1 MARPKGKIHVSAYGR
16 TDRGRVRDGNQDSLL
31 LLDLGTG
38 PFDEPL
44 DADPRDDRT
53 FGPIEFTLGA
63 QGAVVLVADGV
74 GGRAGG
80 AKASAVAGSAVR
92 EVMVEGAGNS
102 GTTATE
108 WVQRMLRSLAR
119 ANAAIYEEAGVDG
132 PSSGMGTTATLV
144 GLLGDTVYVAQVG
157 DSRAY
162 LVRGSSI
169 GRLTRDQTLVQDLID
184 SGVLSESDSH
194 GVPDNM
200 ILQAVGTAPTVHPAV
215 TLHELRRRDVV
226 LLCSDGLSGVVS
238 DDELAEEVVRASDC
252 VTLCDALVDLAN
264 ERGGP
269 DNITVVA
276 VRIAGEGL
284 EEPGEN
290 DTVERSVYEPPHP

>member
-44 DADPRDDRT
+44 DADPGDDRT

-132 PSSGMGTTATLV
+132 PSSGMGTTATLA

-194 GVPDNM
+194 GVQDNM
-200 ILQAVGTAPTVHPAV
+200 ILQAVGTAPTVYPAV

-276 VRIAGEGL
+276 VRFAGDGL